1 MYNFRIQN
9 HYSPNYHKLLYSP
22 NPYPNQSYIP
32 NIEFYHLTSNNRLNI
47 NSYSQNNSLKS
58 LNPIPP
64 EISLIPVS
72 RHNSNHFNYV
82 SRTPSPPP
90 KKNIIAFNDSRQ
102 FKRLSN
108 FQTNYSKNGYDS
120 INDGSFSNQTIQ
132 SENYIPLYQNSN
144 NYFHSHNIA
153 LRMIPKTN
161 NKNIIDIN
169 IGKNRQ
175 NYSQYIDTRKNL
187 FGFLEPNE
195 SKIQK
200 LNKTN
205 KNNHVPNNFNNN
217 GLKTNNLIIKNFNI
231 NGNHNNINVIKNT
244 QFFNQNNNYQTL
256 NNVMNINRSNNHN
269 RYNNRIINGV
279 NHIRHLSV
287 DSINII
293 SNIQNYNNL
302 NITDRVNHNYYNS
315 RIMTDNTN
323 SSERANHIYQN
334 SIENHKNDTIDMYT
348 NNNYNPKNTMVNIN
362 GSDNNYNNTNN
373 MTDNNIRRAFINI
386 PKRHHYIYKINNPI
400 KTLKIHTNNMQ
411 NHINIIPVP
420 KSKHC
425 FLSGENDI
433 KKKELLIKNSV
444 PGDDFN
450 PHEFNILQQIGKGGF
465 GKIYSVRWSKNNKI
479 YALKKIHLTKDE
491 ILLYRNKVKIIQNLV
506 KKTGHNGF
514 IKIYG
519 DKCIKQNDLDEYN
532 YYIIME
538 LGERDWLKELKMR
551 EECQLYYTE
560 YELLGIA
567 LQLIKSLTIMQNHNI
582 THRDIKPQNILLIKG
597 AFKICDFGEV
607 KIINGN
613 GSTLLPIG
621 GSELYMSP
629 ILYYAVKNKQEKVL
643 HNTYKSDVFSL
654 GMCLLLA
661 AGFSRKLLLDIRKI
675 KDMNNISEIIQNAL
689 NSKYS
694 QKFISLIIT
703 MLQIDENLRF
713 DFNELQRYISNNFH
727 C

>member
-1 MYNFRIQN
+1 
-9 HYSPNYHKLLYSP
+9 
-22 NPYPNQSYIP
+22 
-32 NIEFYHLTSNNRLNI
+32 
-47 NSYSQNNSLKS
+47 
-58 LNPIPP
+58 
-64 EISLIPVS
+64 
-72 RHNSNHFNYV
+72 
-82 SRTPSPPP
+82 
-90 KKNIIAFNDSRQ
+90 
-102 FKRLSN
+102 
-108 FQTNYSKNGYDS
+108 
-120 INDGSFSNQTIQ
+120 
-132 SENYIPLYQNSN
+132 
-144 NYFHSHNIA
+144 
-153 LRMIPKTN
+153 
-161 NKNIIDIN
+161 
-169 IGKNRQ
+169 
-175 NYSQYIDTRKNL
+175 
-187 FGFLEPNE
+187 
-195 SKIQK
+195 
-200 LNKTN
+200 
-205 KNNHVPNNFNNN
+205 
-217 GLKTNNLIIKNFNI
+217 
-231 NGNHNNINVIKNT
+231 
-244 QFFNQNNNYQTL
+244 
-256 NNVMNINRSNNHN
+256 
-269 RYNNRIINGV
+269 
-279 NHIRHLSV
+279 
-287 DSINII
+287 
-293 SNIQNYNNL
+293 
-302 NITDRVNHNYYNS
+302 
-315 RIMTDNTN
+315 MTDNNN
-323 SSERANHIYQN
+323 SSARASHIYQN
-334 SIENHKNDTIDMYT
+334 SIENNKNDTIDMYT
-348 NNNYNPKNTMVNIN
+348 NYNYNPKNTMVNIN

-373 MTDNNIRRAFINI
+373 MTDNNIRRNHKNGNAFINI
-386 PKRHHYIYKINNPI
+386 SKKRHYIYKINNPI
-400 KTLKIHTNNMQ
+400 KTLKIHTNILQ

-420 KSKHC
+420 KSKHF
-425 FLSGENDI
+425 FLSGENGI
-433 KKKELLIKNSV
+433 KKKEMQIINLV

-551 EECQLYYTE
+551 EECQLFYTE
-560 YELLGIA
+560 YELFGIA

-607 KIINGN
+607 TIINGN
-613 GSTLLPIG
+613 GPALLPIG

-675 KDMNNISEIIQNAL
+675 KDMNTISEIIQNAL

-713 DFNELQRYISNNFH
+713 DFNELQRYISNNFQ